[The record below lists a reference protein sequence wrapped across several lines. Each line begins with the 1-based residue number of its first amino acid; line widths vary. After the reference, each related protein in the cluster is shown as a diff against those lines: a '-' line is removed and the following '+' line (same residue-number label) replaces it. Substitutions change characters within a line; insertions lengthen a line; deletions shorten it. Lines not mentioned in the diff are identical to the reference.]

1 MRTMIIQSTRV
12 WIEEQWL
19 AAQIEV
25 EGQRIKGVYPYNT
38 KIVDIDY
45 GDNRIYPG
53 FIDTHCHGA
62 GGFDTNDAV
71 EDGLKAWL
79 KIAVQ
84 EGVTSLCPTTIT
96 QGEEVLTEALKNVAK
111 VAAEK
116 TEGAQ
121 IVGIHFEGPYLCTKY
136 KGAQPEQFIVK
147 PNLEQFKRY
156 EAASNNLIKIMTMAV
171 ENDEDYQ
178 MIRYASLRGVAINI
192 GHSAANY
199 SESLFAIANGA
210 NGFTHTFNGMSPF
223 NHREPG
229 TVGAALR
236 IGTAYTEL
244 ITDGI
249 HVSWPAVN
257 VLFNAKGKDNVVM
270 ITDALQAKGVGEGRY
285 IFGGQTI
292 DIRSNGGAY
301 LADTNNLAGSTLRF
315 NTSIRNVIE
324 LAGVNEV
331 SAINASTINPARVL
345 KLDHVKGRIRAN
357 YDADIVV
364 LDRDYN
370 VLETYVLGK
379 SAYKK

>member
-1 MRTMIIQSTRV
+1 MIIQSTRV

-25 EGQRIKGVYPYNT
+25 EGQKIKGVYPYNT
-38 KIVDIDY
+38 KIVDVDY

-199 SESLFAIANGA
+199 SESLFVIANGA
-210 NGFTHTFNGMSPF
+210 NGFTHTFTGMSPF

-324 LAGVNEV
+324 LAGVNEI

-345 KLDHVKGRIRAN
+345 KLDHVNGRIRAN